1 MQIDQA
7 QATAEAVA
15 NTEET
20 TKVSDLVARTSVHD
34 NVTMETAV
42 KWTAEVKVQRE
53 AIDAKRKSWVEP
65 LNAVVKDIN
74 NSFRP
79 AIEGLKASEQAL
91 KDKISAHVSSSLA
104 RRDML
109 LASVQSAPPESRQ
122 AVVAEVESLAVAEVK
137 GLSIRENW
145 TGSVTDRE
153 ALIDWCL
160 ANNRRDLLGVNE
172 KSLKAMTKATGR
184 DLGIPG
190 WTATCNRTSVVTPS
204 RVVR

>member
-1 MQIDQA
+1 MQIDQT
-7 QATAEAVA
+7 QATAEATA
-15 NTEET
+15 NTAEAS
-20 TKVSDLVARTSVHD
+20 KVSDLVARTSVHD
-34 NVTMETAV
+34 NRTMETAV
-42 KWTAEVKVQRE
+42 QWVAEVKTQRD
-53 AIDAKRKSWVEP
+53 AIDTKRRSWVEP

-79 AIEGLKASEQAL
+79 AIEGLKAAEQAL

-104 RRDML
+104 QRDAL
-109 LASVQSAPPESRQ
+109 LVEVQATPAASRP
-122 AVVAEVESLAVAEVK
+122 AVMAQVATLAVAEVK

-160 ANNRRDLLGVNE
+160 ANDRRDLLGVNE
-172 KSLKAMTKATGR
+172 KSLKAATKALGR
-184 DLGIPG
+184 DPGITG